1 MFSFLKKL
9 IVTFFYTNDTINT
22 NCDRQLYQSILQ
34 LLQSQQKSWKVVKKL
49 FKMWLSDSGAP
60 LFIKNSIQAQSR
72 PIACNWLK
80 ALKVD

>member
-1 MFSFLKKL
+1 MFFCA
-9 IVTFFYTNDTINT
+9 NDTINT

-49 FKMWLSDSGAP
+49 FKMWLSDYGAP